1 MNTLISN
8 KEGSNIVRPA
18 TQLKRTVEWIIDNK
32 KYQIINVP
40 YEKTSV
46 EGEVFY
52 DADVSI
58 RIMML
63 KDLMLADRI
72 PSVVDYQVIK
82 DFSV

>member
-1 MNTLISN
+1 M
-8 KEGSNIVRPA
+8 RPA
-18 TQLKRTVEWIIDNK
+18 NQLKRTVEWIIDNK